1 MWCITVNGFE
11 LRFAY
16 PLLLLLAVPVIA
28 VVCCAT
34 EFMNRRRHKK
44 REQRLALLLRIL
56 TIFVA
61 ALLASGMTVV
71 TDRLG
76 TTVLIAADTS
86 DSVKDY
92 AGQIAA
98 DTKSLVGMIRRENVK
113 VVSFAEKTIPE
124 RVNEKNGEAFQL
136 TTQENGGVTDIAR
149 ILNESLSLLPPNMHG
164 RIILLTDGLET
175 GGDAVAA
182 ARTLANKGIR
192 VDTVL
197 YTTEQVIPEAE
208 IKSIVL
214 PAEASLGTT
223 YDVIVTVQSST
234 VMGGKLALYDNDEFV
249 REVMV
254 SLKNG
259 TTEFEYRINA
269 ITEGVHVISA
279 VLMPDEDHVA

>member
-1 MWCITVNGFE
+1 MNGFE
-11 LRFAY
+11 FRFAS

-124 RVNEKNGEAFQL
+124 RVNEKNGEAVQL